1 MYNEKKPKEWCR
13 MIHVIYGKKGS
24 GKSKKLLDMANAEVE
39 KATGNIVYLDD
50 NNRCMYDLKHQIRF
64 INTSDYSIDN
74 TDKLYG
80 FVCGILSRD
89 FDISSVY
96 IDGLKKIVSK
106 EEHLEK
112 LIKKLDKVFDGINAY
127 IVISGSEDAP
137 EYLEKYVI

>member
-1 MYNEKKPKEWCR
+1 

-24 GKSKKLLDMANAEVE
+24 GKSKRLLDMANAEVE

-50 NNRCMYDLKHQIRF
+50 NNRCMYDLKHEIRF

-89 FDISSVY
+89 FDISTVY
-96 IDGLKKIVSK
+96 IDGLKKIVGK
-106 EEHLEK
+106 EENLEK

-127 IVISGSEDAP
+127 IVISGSEDVP
-137 EYLEKYVI
+137 EYLKKYVI